1 MRYIFAIPG
10 AGLSIFFSAWVL
22 MLYGGIL
29 NDELGTTPFSYGTAL
44 LTTIVLWV
52 VIAPVI
58 GAIAYPGWRSRK
70 PPRHWVDESL
80 NG

>member
-10 AGLSIFFSAWVL
+10 AGLSVFFSAWVL

-29 NDELGTTPFSYGTAL
+29 KEELGNQPFSYGTAL
-44 LTTIVLWV
+44 LATIVLWV

-58 GAIAYPGWRSRK
+58 GAIASPGWRHRQ
-70 PPRHWVDESL
+70 W
-80 NG
+80 

>member
-22 MLYGGIL
+22 MLYGGIF
-29 NDELGTTPFSYGTAL
+29 NDELGTTPFSHGTAL

-70 PPRHWVDESL
+70 PPPQWVDAA
-80 NG
+80 

>member
-10 AGLSIFFSAWVL
+10 AGVSVFFSAWVL

-29 NDELGTTPFSYGTAL
+29 KEELGNQPFSYGTAL
-44 LTTIVLWV
+44 LATIVLWV

-58 GAIAYPGWRSRK
+58 GAIAYPAWRGAK
-70 PPRHWVDESL
+70 W
-80 NG
+80 

>member
-1 MRYIFAIPG
+1 
-10 AGLSIFFSAWVL
+10 

-44 LTTIVLWV
+44 LATIVLWV

-70 PPRHWVDESL
+70 PPPQWVDAA
-80 NG
+80 

>member
-52 VIAPVI
+52 VIGTDN

-70 PPRHWVDESL
+70 PPPQWVDAA
-80 NG
+80 

>member
-44 LTTIVLWV
+44 FATLVLWV

-58 GAIAYPGWRSRK
+58 GAIAYPSWRSRK
-70 PPRHWVDESL
+70 PPPQWVDAA
-80 NG
+80 